1 VSILRTIARHGMSKG
16 AAFFYAVA
24 VGAAANLVLDYVH
37 HRNAVP
43 VADSEIVPA
52 RAVVPGGRTLTAPI
66 ASRRALAEPRPIR
79 PSPAPTTASLPVSLP
94 PNVPGATLALPDPPM
109 PSLPKSSALPTPAL
123 QPAALPAPPSP
134 APAAPA
140 ASTPNKPA
148 AAPLETV
155 VVSPP
160 PTAPKLGDPV
170 SLLPLPAKPAV
181 DPAPPDLPP
190 AKTIKPA
197 TGTGGLY

>member
-1 VSILRTIARHGMSKG
+1 MSKG

-43 VADSEIVPA
+43 VANSEIVPA
-52 RAVVPGGRTLTAPI
+52 RAVVPSGRTLTAPI
-66 ASRRALAEPRPIR
+66 ASRRGIGESRPIR

-109 PSLPKSSALPTPAL
+109 PSLPKSSALPTPSL
-123 QPAALPAPPSP
+123 QPTALPA
-134 APAAPA
+134 APNPAPA

-155 VVSPP
+155 VASPP
-160 PTAPKLGDPV
+160 AAPKLGDPV
-170 SLLPLPAKPAV
+170 SLLPLQAKPVV
-181 DPAPPDLPP
+181 DPPPPDLPP

>member
-1 VSILRTIARHGMSKG
+1 MSKG

-43 VADSEIVPA
+43 VANSEIVPA
-52 RAVVPGGRTLTAPI
+52 RAVVPSGRTLTAPI
-66 ASRRALAEPRPIR
+66 ASRRGIVEPRPIR

-94 PNVPGATLALPDPPM
+94 PNMPGATLALPDPPM
-109 PSLPKSSALPTPAL
+109 PSLPKSSALPTPSL
-123 QPAALPAPPSP
+123 QPTALPAAPNP

-155 VVSPP
+155 VASPAA
-160 PTAPKLGDPV
+160 APKLGDPV
-170 SLLPLPAKPAV
+170 SLLPLQAKPAV
-181 DPAPPDLPP
+181 DPTPPDLPP